1 MPRKKTYLI
10 ASLLDQC
17 DTNDMKTINYNIV
30 KPMEIINKECETLRK
45 LNRDVPGCS
54 DEERQQNVVPKSHV
68 VPWRRA
74 LPMPIIRN
82 QLQNFPG
89 NESSQYF
96 LYRVPV
102 PTHLHA
108 LSPYNIPCL
117 SQLMITRY
125 QLMQMQQ
132 AAIQQL
138 SSPSS
143 SSTPVSSPL
152 SLSTSSSAIN
162 QQILSNQTS
171 IYQQQNRFRTMDNQN
186 QSTIKKYRCNICD
199 KTFSRSNTLVTHKRI
214 HTGEKPFHCDHCGR
228 AFRQPGNLTR
238 HRLTHTTVKPYIC
251 SICEKAFNR
260 ASNLHTH
267 MRTHSQVFRS
277 KITAMQ
283 SFRSV

>member
-1 MPRKKTYLI
+1 MKKGNGKFNKYKEKTKKLIDKILIEFPKRKYFGPDKKGIMPRKKTYLI

-162 QQILSNQTS
+162 QQILSNQSETLHLFHLREGVQSGVKSSYTYAHTFPS
-171 IYQQQNRFRTMDNQN
+171 I
-186 QSTIKKYRCNICD
+186 
-199 KTFSRSNTLVTHKRI
+199 
-214 HTGEKPFHCDHCGR
+214 P
-228 AFRQPGNLTR
+228 
-238 HRLTHTTVKPYIC
+238 
-251 SICEKAFNR
+251 
-260 ASNLHTH
+260 
-267 MRTHSQVFRS
+267 
-277 KITAMQ
+277 
-283 SFRSV
+283 